1 MTYKHEHLEV
11 GGKVPKLTEIKLKSS
26 DCLFEDTII
35 STPSVIV
42 LKIEEIAL
50 CVMSEQLK

>member
-1 MTYKHEHLEV
+1 MTYKHKHLEV